1 MTDYPISVSYERVAL
16 LIKLL
21 REQNVIVLWKIR
33 ELKQLLTSLSMRR
46 HSDIPLRSNLNQR
59 IRGIN
64 LILNK
69 LNVLVAA
76 MSGLISVVTDDFAF
90 IETLTVIQHRKW
102 VILARRAL
110 KAYHILL
117 VRTHF
122 I

>member
-90 IETLTVIQHRKW
+90 VERLTVLQHRKW
-102 VILARRAL
+102 VTLARRAL

-122 I
+122 L